1 MTKEEIA
8 KLPTLLDIVNH
19 YLESERRMEERVKG
33 TVFQGVF
40 PSQAHKGFFEPM
52 TMDDGTQILMPLSP
66 AQHSYYRGE
75 STYHDRCQPTLYRKG
90 MDAAKIF
97 VERVKRCELERMM
110 QEYPITNLF
119 ANSIH
124 AQDPAGEWHR
134 FQFRVGYDGMAQ
146 HYGIKTEFLDLTL
159 DPWTAAFFAA
169 TTYDFDTD
177 TYSPITDTDQHPFG
191 AFYLYNEIPIPFRPS
206 ERIDIVG
213 MQPLSRP
220 GRQSAYV
227 FRMRDH
233 ENFNTLAQKDYFRHD
248 AKVNQQIFEHA
259 NNGTRLF
266 PKELLGDKIRGGIVN
281 ATEFSL
287 WAFSEARRRYAPT
300 ESEDTLREYLAS
312 QNVTISPTDRQWF
325 TKEEKKQALDYW
337 QTYQQELFSK
347 IQVRWTYSG
356 PIEFVEGVE
365 MNKMAEESR

>member
-1 MTKEEIA
+1 MLTREEIA
-8 KLPTLLDIVNH
+8 KLPTLLDLVKH
-19 YLESERRMEERVKG
+19 YLEGEWQMEERAKNS
-33 TVFQGVF
+33 VFQGLF
-40 PSQAHKGFFEPM
+40 PSRVHKGLFEPL

-75 STYHDRCQPTLYRKG
+75 STYHDLCQPTLYRKG
-90 MDAAKIF
+90 MDAAKVF

-110 QEYPITNLF
+110 QEYPITDLF

-134 FQFRVGYDGMAQ
+134 FRFRIGYDGMAQ

-177 TYSPITDTDQHPFG
+177 SYTPITDTDRHPYG

-206 ERIDIVG
+206 ERINIVG
-213 MQPLSRP
+213 MQPLARP

-227 FRMRDH
+227 FRMGDN
-233 ENFNTLAQKDYFRHD
+233 ENFNTLAQKNYFRHD
-248 AKVNQQIFEHA
+248 AKVSQQLFDHA

-266 PKELLGDKIRGGIVN
+266 PKELLGDKIRGGIVT
-281 ATEFSL
+281 ATEFSRS
-287 WAFSEARRRYAPT
+287 AFNEARRRYAPA
-300 ESEDTLREYLAS
+300 ESEATLMDYLAS
-312 QNVTISPTDRQWF
+312 EHVTLSTTDRQWF
-325 TKEEKKQALDYW
+325 TEEEKKQALDYW

-347 IQVRWTYSG
+347 IIVRWGYGGETH
-356 PIEFVEGVE
+356 
-365 MNKMAEESR
+365 KKHL